1 MKTRLFRRVLRIL
14 PEYCKLLCRRREVE
28 TGYRY
33 IGRGIY
39 SIPEVARLSGVNS
52 RSVSR
57 WVHGYRS
64 SAHGGCFEGK
74 PVFRGDF
81 EEDGCRNL
89 SFLDLIEI
97 RFVHAFRGYGVSWK
111 TIRMAM
117 EKGCELLSET
127 HPFSSKKFLTDGHDI
142 LYQVEQEWAAEWETA

>member
-1 MKTRLFRRVLRIL
+1 M
-14 PEYCKLLCRRREVE
+14 E